1 MADVKLVLGPKGS
14 KPELKPLTL
23 AERRE
28 SAQRAARP
36 KPTVRDRLEQAAA
49 SGFNSVLVDALAETT
64 NRTRAETLDWL
75 SSKLE

>member
-23 AERRE
+23 AERQE
-28 SAQRAARP
+28 SAQRAASP
-36 KPTVRDRLEQAAA
+36 VPTMRDRLEQAAA
-49 SGFNSVLVDALAETT
+49 APLQSALVDALAETT